1 MLNIDN
7 VHLFSAAEERG
18 GFRTRVENDNI
29 TEDYLFSSFNADE
42 MIDFEWYQ
50 GAIKCDVIP
59 TCFTEVY
66 LVFKK
71 LSLCA
76 LIH

>member
-1 MLNIDN
+1 
-7 VHLFSAAEERG
+7 
-18 GFRTRVENDNI
+18 
-29 TEDYLFSSFNADE
+29 